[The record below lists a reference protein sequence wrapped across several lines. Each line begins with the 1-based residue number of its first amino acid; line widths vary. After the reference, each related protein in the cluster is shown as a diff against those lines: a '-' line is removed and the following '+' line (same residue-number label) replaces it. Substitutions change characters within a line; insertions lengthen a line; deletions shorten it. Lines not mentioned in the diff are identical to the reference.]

1 MGHLRENRRGRAYD
15 GHPCRSRLGEPAG
28 MERAMP
34 WTRRLLKRMRPG
46 RLTTVA
52 LLLLSI
58 SCVSVGPKTIP
69 RDQFDYGTAI
79 SNAWKEQLLFNIVR
93 LRYVEAPV
101 FVNVSSVINQYSL
114 EGEVALGAGLNTSIA
129 DGNTLTLG
137 GAARYA
143 DRPTITYTPVTG
155 QEFARSLLTAIP
167 PEALFALVQA
177 GWAPEGILRLTV
189 RSMNGIDNEWAVP
202 SQRRQADPRFS
213 ELLRV
218 WGRLRKARVLGLRRE
233 GEKGEAKIILYR
245 VAGEA
250 TDEVDADFR
259 FLSETLDLDPEKS
272 EFQLS
277 YGLVPDEPN
286 EITVLTSSILEIM
299 NELAWRIDVPPEH
312 IEEGRTGSTFR
323 EDDPEVEPLIRV
335 HVSEERP
342 EDSYVAIQNRDHWFY
357 IADTDVFSK
366 RSFAMLQILLSLT
379 DSGEKARGPVVS
391 ITN

>member
-1 MGHLRENRRGRAYD
+1 MLWKN
-15 GHPCRSRLGEPAG
+15 
-28 MERAMP
+28 
-34 WTRRLLKRMRPG
+34 RLLKRVRPG
-46 RLTTVA
+46 RLAVVG
-52 LLLLSI
+52 LLLLAT
-58 SCVSVGPKTIP
+58 SCASVGPKTIP

-114 EGEVALGAGLNTSIA
+114 EGEVALGAGLNTSIV
-129 DGNTLTLG
+129 GNDTLTVG

-155 QEFARSLLTAIP
+155 QEFARNLLTALP

-177 GWAPEGILRLTV
+177 GWSPEGILRLTV

-218 WGRLRKARVLGLRRE
+218 WGRLRKARAIGLRRE

-245 VAGEA
+245 VAGKA
-250 TDEVDADFR
+250 TDEVEADFR
-259 FLSETLDLDPEKS
+259 FLSETLDLDPEEN

-299 NELAWRIDVPPEH
+299 NELAWRVDVPPEH
-312 IEEGRTGSTFR
+312 VEEGRTGSTFR
-323 EDDPEVEPLIRV
+323 EADPEVVPIIRV
-335 HVSEERP
+335 KVSKDRP
-342 EDSYVAIQNRDHWFY
+342 EDSYVAVENRGHWYY
-357 IADTDVFSK
+357 IEDTDVNSK
-366 RSFAMLQILLSLT
+366 RAFALVQILLSLT